1 MSVASTLSS
10 NVGSDDPSTP
20 PRCHAKKKPGRKP
33 NPASPALRKA
43 QNRAAQRAFRERKE
57 RHIMELESE
66 SKQLR
71 EQRDELLIENK
82 ALRSSVGVLGQEGS
96 YLKGL
101 VLSLQLVC
109 LLHNLAI
116 PDHAPHLNTRDLL
129 VYAQNHHTTTP
140 GVLSSYT
147 EFCKQNVPP
156 STSSTKYAR
165 INKNKPTHQI
175 TKAPILVSKDEIR
188 TVAGRDASII
198 SSSSQTQQQ
207 QHVSLPTT
215 PKDHVPEPNK
225 QSILADDTQP
235 LDSSIHNNPKSKNDK
250 KQDGI
255 VDTPIFNADPIMLT
269 RDPVPSFNVA
279 NFQTTRLHRLLQ
291 SACSKMAF
299 SHHGTFLIEPTVLQV
314 NENYIIDTTC
324 ILILCLRAAL

>member
-10 NVGSDDPSTP
+10 NVGSDDTSTS

-57 RHIMELESE
+57 RHIMELEGE

-129 VYAQNHHTTTP
+129 VYAQNQHTTTSTTD

-147 EFCKQNVPP
+147 EMCKQNVPP
-156 STSSTKYAR
+156 SIKYAR

-198 SSSSQTQQQ
+198 SLSSQIQQ
-207 QHVSLPTT
+207 QHVSLPST

-225 QSILADDTQP
+225 QSIAAHDDDTQP
-235 LDSSIHNNPKSKNDK
+235 IDSSIQHHPKSKNDK
-250 KQDGI
+250 KQEG

-269 RDPVPSFNVA
+269 RDPVPSFNLA

-299 SHHGTFLIEPTVLQV
+299 SNNGTFLIEPTVLQV
-314 NENYIIDTTC
+314 NEKYKDECTYH
-324 ILILCLRAAL
+324 